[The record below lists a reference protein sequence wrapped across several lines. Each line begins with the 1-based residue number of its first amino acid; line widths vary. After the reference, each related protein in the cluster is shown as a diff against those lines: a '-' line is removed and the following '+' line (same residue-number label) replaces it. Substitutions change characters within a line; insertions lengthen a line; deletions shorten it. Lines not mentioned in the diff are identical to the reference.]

1 MLWLA
6 LDDVAGVDAG
16 VEVVVGVDVEVDAG
30 DELGAGVG
38 AALLEDDPPP
48 PPPPHAVVISD
59 MPITAS
65 HWREMRLNIFV
76 GKSNV
81 FG

>member
-1 MLWLA
+1 MLWLP
-6 LDDVAGVDAG
+6 LDDVAGVDPG
-16 VEVVVGVDVEVDAG
+16 VEFAAGGGVVVDVG